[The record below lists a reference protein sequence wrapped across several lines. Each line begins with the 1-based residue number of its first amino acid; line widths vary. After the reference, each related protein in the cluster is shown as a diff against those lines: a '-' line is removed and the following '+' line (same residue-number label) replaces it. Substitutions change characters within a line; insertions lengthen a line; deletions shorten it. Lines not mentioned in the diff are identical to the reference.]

1 MGGSAR
7 PGRREDGHNGSDR
20 AAWAGPAGEQRARA
34 DFPAER
40 DAARAASGGEGRLAS
55 TSAASRPGER
65 ETGRLRPHP
74 PSVTS
79 DSVFLSLCQ
88 LFCKMV
94 IIFFL
99 EDCWGASMS
108 SRKHFINIKLH
119 GGCYES
125 FESQEEGITLRCCII
140 LENTREREREKK
152 RSEVPAPGPRPHVRI
167 IRGILKK
174 IKPVSWQQSPD
185 ATSGM
190 SPPWDRVGPAFF
202 RV

>member
-1 MGGSAR
+1 MAGEGPPPAGSRASARKAGRDGCRISGNRNEGRSVGGSAR

-152 RSEVPAPGPRPHVRI
+152 I
-167 IRGILKK
+167 
-174 IKPVSWQQSPD
+174 
-185 ATSGM
+185 
-190 SPPWDRVGPAFF
+190 
-202 RV
+202 